1 MTTSDFQLTLLIIYF
16 DRLSTDDGDDT
27 NDDPQQQM
35 LRWGCHVANKL
46 LYVHDQQRPS
56 INTAIETGDANSQ
69 IE

>member
-46 LYVHDQQRPS
+46 LFVHDQQ
-56 INTAIETGDANSQ
+56 
-69 IE
+69 